1 MLHDDDWK
9 YKRDLREIQ
18 KLRDAKPAISVPA
31 PNANVEIFFPWDTDF
46 KNEPSYLETVL
57 GKEVLDVASESE
69 DRQQSEENERDLF
82 LAEVKKLSVR
92 KL

>member
-9 YKRDLREIQ
+9 YKRDLREAQ
-18 KLRDAKPAISVPA
+18 KLRDAKPAIEVPA
-31 PNANVEIFFPWDTDF
+31 PSKNVEVFFPWDTDF

-69 DRQQSEENERDLF
+69 DKAQIEQDENNLF
-82 LAEVKKLSVR
+82 LAGMR
-92 KL
+92 KLGARKL